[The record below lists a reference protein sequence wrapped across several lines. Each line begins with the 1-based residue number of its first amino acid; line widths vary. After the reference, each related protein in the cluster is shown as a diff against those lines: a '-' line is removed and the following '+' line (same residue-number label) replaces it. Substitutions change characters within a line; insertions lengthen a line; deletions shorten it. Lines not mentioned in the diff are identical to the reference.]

1 MTLGE
6 KIRKYRSLNNMTQ
19 KELGMAIG
27 FSAATADS
35 RIRKYERDVM
45 APKHDIRLKLAS
57 VLDIDISALSDNDI
71 HNEEDIMQVLF
82 LLEEEY
88 GITIDRSEDKTSITF
103 DNDKKENAKLS
114 SYLYTWYRQR
124 RKLDS
129 AVGLDEES
137 DHKALLQYDR
147 WKARFPKDNEEYWE
161 DQREKIREVYD
172 PIVTELSLSEK
183 EIEKISQFIKQLR
196 SMIQSGITIEST
208 VKTFGPG
215 DGGLILRFLVSE
227 MLYSEDARHKEEFAR
242 FLFTIKS
249 LENYGMPVY
258 TDLLTKEQG
267 TFICYTLRLSPI
279 MALNSIIVKI
289 QDYENNKEA
298 MTDWDSEMFEA
309 DYEDSLKSYNIDFKE
324 EIHARRDSICLI

>member
-6 KIRKYRSLNNMTQ
+6 KIRKYRSLNNLTQ

-103 DNDKKENAKLS
+103 DNNKKENAKLS
-114 SYLYTWYRQR
+114 GYLYTWYRQR

-147 WKARFPKDNEEYWE
+147 W
-161 DQREKIREVYD
+161 
-172 PIVTELSLSEK
+172 
-183 EIEKISQFIKQLR
+183 
-196 SMIQSGITIEST
+196 
-208 VKTFGPG
+208 
-215 DGGLILRFLVSE
+215 
-227 MLYSEDARHKEEFAR
+227 
-242 FLFTIKS
+242 
-249 LENYGMPVY
+249 
-258 TDLLTKEQG
+258 
-267 TFICYTLRLSPI
+267 
-279 MALNSIIVKI
+279 
-289 QDYENNKEA
+289 
-298 MTDWDSEMFEA
+298 
-309 DYEDSLKSYNIDFKE
+309 
-324 EIHARRDSICLI
+324 